1 MILRFFVKR
10 FCARLSHGGGEFLE
24 ECRMTSGQPYNYKFN
39 QKFM

>member
-24 ECRMTSGQPYNYKFN
+24 EYRMTMGQRYNHEFN
-39 QKFM
+39 QKF